1 MLAHMYS
8 DNGFTE
14 EVVFKSASML
24 YGNSKCNKA
33 KCSTGERSR
42 ERSRAV
48 NVNVQNSTLCRRV
61 RGNRGTRWMRSC
73 QSAKPATGRLV
84 RIRPAVTVPMPAH
97 IHSST
102 PPAVFTFSFSPT
114 DTHKSSHTY
123 NSGENMKGN
132 DL

>member
-48 NVNVQNSTLCRRV
+48 NVTFRIPL
-61 RGNRGTRWMRSC
+61 
-73 QSAKPATGRLV
+73 SAAEYEEIGAL
-84 RIRPAVTVPMPAH
+84 A
-97 IHSST
+97 
-102 PPAVFTFSFSPT
+102 
-114 DTHKSSHTY
+114 
-123 NSGENMKGN
+123 G
-132 DL
+132 